1 MGRNK
6 TEGYRCDEAAQQR
19 AAENIRLV
27 YHMVQVF
34 KRKTGMPYLA
44 QDEAEGIG
52 MVALVRAAASPKYDP
67 KRGAFSTYACQGI
80 WLALCTASDSQRR
93 KLRGAFVRTNTDHDG
108 KDLFDT
114 LPGRPDEPI
123 RETTLTDWLKEKV
136 RPTINEDKLPIFDLW
151 LEGHGPFEIA
161 QKLGKPRSTVNA
173 YVSFQRDRI
182 RKKFKPDPNRFM

>member
-67 KRGAFSTYACQGI
+67 SRSKFTTYACQGI

-93 KLRGAFVRTNTDHDG
+93 KLRGVFVRTNNDRDER
-108 KDLFDT
+108 DFFDAF
-114 LPGRPDEPI
+114 PGRPDEPF
-123 RETTLTDWLKEKV
+123 RETPLTERLKKTV
-136 RPTINEDKLPIFDLW
+136 RPTINEDKRPILDLW
-151 LEGHGPFEIA
+151 LECHGPFEIA
-161 QKLGKPRSTVNA
+161 KKLGKPRSTVNA

-182 RKKFKPDPNRFM
+182 KKKFKPDKDRFI